1 MAPLAGRRKPVCFYC
16 NCKSAKSRP
25 RDVRQWKCER
35 CEAVN
40 YLDEDGEVADPP
52 VDATAS
58 NNIKYA
64 HSIRRPPSPVFDTQD
79 EALFCATCIKNQH
92 FLTQAL
98 ASYLPATTD
107 SNYQVYE
114 DSFPEYKKE
123 LEDRYPPICE
133 RCAPRASDRLKA
145 TSYAA
150 KTDHVRRMMDRTRD
164 ASISRRDVWDWRGPM
179 LALGAISW
187 WSSSA
192 LFVLWH
198 VAGATTGAPT
208 YIRHSRSFTSVASR
222 CFQIG
227 SGSECV
233 DFISPYVSLA
243 LVLAI
248 LSSWWNPC
256 ISEKLR
262 IQRGRMVGLSEFYRL
277 QFATVFVRV
286 LAWLLL
292 GRSSQMLP
300 GDIEYIGLHAFLG
313 GFNILMFIISH
324 RTIQIN
330 YAPRVSFQDSPE
342 PLVVSKKVPTFP
354 DPAARRLQGTT
365 QTRFEAASRLS
376 RSNASFPI
384 NSLAPRLNQSPAIP
398 HKPPTPPPDEDDE
411 EDAMDWQPTST
422 SPLFGPSTRSQ
433 QPISLP
439 KGPSPFYG
447 HLPPAPISQAQRLRN
462 PPNQPA
468 LRRVSNEQRENF
480 FRSMINRRSTN
491 SSETDNYSTKSND
504 GTEEAPQTGKLR
516 RSHQP
521 NMADPKFFPAADMED
536 TGLESLFNAAFS
548 LGDEPL
554 TLQSSLHKR
563 DQRYAEKCLLYYSSR
578 PTWGRFLVILILVF
592 ATLVWLLVENF
603 QDYRA
608 TMQILALGIVTGAGA
623 NGFIEEILLP
633 EPYRS
638 LTMLLVYGFLTAVPI
653 YGYFALMPSETI
665 FETTPKS
672 LLEQIAGPGL
682 SRWPVLPIVSLI
694 TFEISRWS
702 EARAVASATAPPSN
716 TRKITQELKSSS
728 LDTRSSNAKHRDDG
742 GTRPLIK
749 NEVPLAPPVHPIPES
764 EKRLTRSSRLSPNTT
779 SSFSFGLG
787 DSPSKTP
794 KQVKFATLS
803 SAGTGNDVIA
813 SRSRSRGA
821 QTWAGRS

>member
-1 MAPLAGRRKPVCFYC
+1 MTFPLT
-16 NCKSAKSRP
+16 
-25 RDVRQWKCER
+25 QEI
-35 CEAVN
+35 
-40 YLDEDGEVADPP
+40 LQDGEVADPP

-313 GFNILMFIISH
+313 GFNILVCPLSPFIKNKL
-324 RTIQIN
+324 T
-330 YAPRVSFQDSPE
+330 
-342 PLVVSKKVPTFP
+342 
-354 DPAARRLQGTT
+354 
-365 QTRFEAASRLS
+365 
-376 RSNASFPI
+376 
-384 NSLAPRLNQSPAIP
+384 
-398 HKPPTPPPDEDDE
+398 
-411 EDAMDWQPTST
+411 
-422 SPLFGPSTRSQ
+422 GPSDVYN
-433 QPISLP
+433 LP
-439 KGPSPFYG
+439 SY
-447 HLPPAPISQAQRLRN
+447 
-462 PPNQPA
+462 
-468 LRRVSNEQRENF
+468 
-480 FRSMINRRSTN
+480 N
-491 SSETDNYSTKSND
+491 SD
-504 GTEEAPQTGKLR
+504 QLC
-516 RSHQP
+516 
-521 NMADPKFFPAADMED
+521 
-536 TGLESLFNAAFS
+536 
-548 LGDEPL
+548 
-554 TLQSSLHKR
+554 SS
-563 DQRYAEKCLLYYSSR
+563 S
-578 PTWGRFLVILILVF
+578 
-592 ATLVWLLVENF
+592 
-603 QDYRA
+603 
-608 TMQILALGIVTGAGA
+608 
-623 NGFIEEILLP
+623 
-633 EPYRS
+633 
-638 LTMLLVYGFLTAVPI
+638 
-653 YGYFALMPSETI
+653 
-665 FETTPKS
+665 
-672 LLEQIAGPGL
+672 
-682 SRWPVLPIVSLI
+682 VLP
-694 TFEISRWS
+694 RQ
-702 EARAVASATAPPSN
+702 P
-716 TRKITQELKSSS
+716 
-728 LDTRSSNAKHRDDG
+728 G
-742 GTRPLIK
+742 
-749 NEVPLAPPVHPIPES
+749 
-764 EKRLTRSSRLSPNTT
+764 
-779 SSFSFGLG
+779 
-787 DSPSKTP
+787 
-794 KQVKFATLS
+794 
-803 SAGTGNDVIA
+803 A
-813 SRSRSRGA
+813 SRSVEESPNLPRSCRKEA
-821 QTWAGRS
+821 SRNYADQVRSSVTIVTQ